1 MTMKGHIRQR
11 SKGSWAII
19 LDLGRDADGKRRQKW
34 HTVRGTKK
42 DAQRELAKLLHQ
54 LHTGEYIE
62 PTQMTVVDYL
72 KTWLR
77 DYAKVNVAGK
87 TYERYAEIIE
97 RHLIPA
103 LGHHALPKLQPL
115 HIQGLFPGTPE
126 RPAQVFS
133 MPDGTPWESDA
144 FTDAYRVIA

>member
-1 MTMKGHIRQR
+1 MKGHIRQR

-54 LHTGEYIE
+54 LHTGEYVE
-62 PTQMTVVDYL
+62 PTQMTVADYL

-115 HIQGLFPGTPE
+115 HIQGIIPRHSRTAG
-126 RPAQVFS
+126 S
-133 MPDGTPWESDA
+133 MAVGD
-144 FTDAYRVIA
+144 FLLRL